1 MRRSWDEEERV
12 KKDKE
17 AQAVDLIEK
26 YYKWSKNNNKY
37 IYLKT

>member
-1 MRRSWDEEERV
+1 MRKSLVKMEEMRRSWDEEERV

-26 YYKWSKNNNKY
+26 YYK
-37 IYLKT
+37 